1 MPGHALS
8 FCGSSCSNDYA
19 QASIVILPVP
29 FDKTSTWIKGANK
42 GPQKIIEASQYLEFY
57 DIETDSEVFKK
68 GIFTAKA
75 IHAAISAEMIKKTGS
90 AVSDYLRDN
99 KFVVVLGGEHSVS
112 IGAIKSF
119 AGHYED
125 LSILHLDA
133 HADSRD
139 TYKGSRYNHAC
150 VTARA
155 REYTKNIVSVGIRS
169 LDVSE
174 RRNADN
180 KRIFFAHSI
189 RDSEKWIDNALGLL
203 TDAVYITIDLD
214 VFDPSIMPSTGTP
227 EPGGLGWYEV
237 LRLLRSA
244 AESKRIVGFDVVELC
259 PSDSRAP
266 DFLAAKL
273 VYTLLSYI
281 YAFKPSRFKSQR
293 RRGAKQKK

>member
-1 MPGHALS
+1 MPGHTLS
-8 FCGSSCSNDYA
+8 FCGSSYSSDYA
-19 QASIVILPVP
+19 RASIVILPVP
-29 FDKTSTWIKGANK
+29 FDKTSTWIKGADK
-42 GPQKIIEASQYLEFY
+42 GPQKIIEASQHLEFY
-57 DIETDSEVFKK
+57 NIETDSEVFKK

-75 IHAAISAEMIKKTGS
+75 IRAATSAEMIKKTDS
-90 AVSDYLRDN
+90 AVSDHLRHN

-112 IGAIKSF
+112 IGAIKSY
-119 AGHYED
+119 AGHCKD

-133 HADSRD
+133 HTDRRD

-150 VTARA
+150 VIARA
-155 REYTKNIVSVGIRS
+155 SEYTQNIVSVGIRS
-169 LDVSE
+169 MDPSE

-180 KRIFFAHSI
+180 KRIFLAHSI
-189 RDSEKWIDNALGLL
+189 HDSEKWMDNAVNLL
-203 TDAVYITIDLD
+203 TDNVYITIDLD
-214 VFDPSIMPSTGTP
+214 VFDPAIMPSTGTP
-227 EPGGLGWYEV
+227 EPGGLGWYQV

-281 YAFKPSRFKSQR
+281 YAFKPSRFKSR
-293 RRGAKQKK
+293 HNKCTR